1 MDYNSNYLHLSVSTG
16 VLLAILERAGLIS
29 PLYSQD
35 GIMIAGTGT
44 VSAGYQNFVLCLEM
58 PCAALGLWLAFP
70 YKPFQ
75 TMRQSA
81 IQGNGDF
88 NPSHVRGNTLQSIS
102 SNLKETINPKDV
114 VVDVLHNFHPHY
126 QGYTQHSSTPSNQPI
141 PYPSHKLGPL
151 PPEALGGLLES
162 APQFNYSSTMA
173 DSEIPNGFLGQ
184 DIFTTQSK
192 YPSYSRDK
200 ENYQQQPLE
209 VPQTSQ
215 PAQTQTTVPD
225 SRTEAG
231 AALNPSLHR
240 RSPSQGK
247 SRVTEKIK
255 LEAIPLEE
263 KSNATGETLDVESPH
278 PDDKEPEVSIM
289 PGLKPKRFNE
299 KSNLLNHKDV

>member
-1 MDYNSNYLHLSVSTG
+1 M
-16 VLLAILERAGLIS
+16 ERAGLIS

-35 GIMIAGTGT
+35 GVMIAGMGT

-70 YKPFQ
+70 YKPFL
-75 TMRQSA
+75 TLRQST
-81 IQGNGDF
+81 IQGTSDF
-88 NPSHVRGNTLQSIS
+88 NPSHARGNTLQSIS

-126 QGYTQHSSTPSNQPI
+126 QGYTQHSSTPSNQSLPH
-141 PYPSHKLGPL
+141 PNHKLGPL

-162 APQFNYSSTMA
+162 APHFNYSSTMA

-184 DIFTTQSK
+184 DIFTTQAK
-192 YPSYSRDK
+192 YTSYSRDK

-215 PAQTQTTVPD
+215 PILTQPD
-225 SRTEAG
+225 PHTEAG
-231 AALNPSLHR
+231 AVLNPSLHH
-240 RSPSQGK
+240 RSPSTGQGK
-247 SRVTEKIK
+247 ARGSEKIK
-255 LEAIPLEE
+255 LEAIPLED
-263 KSNATGETLDVESPH
+263 KSNASGPQNVESPL

-289 PGLKPKRFNE
+289 PGLKPNRFNE